1 MRRHIEP
8 VRCNALFYGRRAA
21 RATKDDAR
29 GVGARAAVCVVVTV
43 FDSSSRH
50 TAPRAPPSTPRR
62 ARARRSTP
70 TLAFG
75 AFVAMTTR
83 ADVEAAALKA
93 MVDTRACVPRDV
105 PRLAAPPSALAFAT
119 EYLAKN
125 MPFVC
130 AHATDDWRAH
140 AAWSS
145 VDKVAER
152 ARASGSSVIRVNV
165 APHGRG
171 DAAVYYTGTRVVGLD
186 DDVDVVFDGGDDDGG
201 GEGTWLFVEPRAVDV
216 DVDDF
221 LRSLENGVAVDER
234 IPHYRAYAS
243 MQNDNLRTDPAL
255 RAMYEED
262 VGEAPAFATEAFA
275 GAQPDAVNLWIGND
289 GSQTAYHKDYYE
301 NFYTVVTG
309 VKIFTL
315 RPPCDYAMM
324 RYTPCVPA
332 KFEIVD
338 DEPKPR
344 WRVRCASLAEPRVS
358 WSVVDVDSHNHPVY
372 ESGEERM
379 TYAAFAGTSPPPAY
393 EVEVRAGETLYLPSM
408 WFHRVRQRGFTVAV
422 NHWYDMHFGDRF
434 ASANF
439 MREVCESIE

>member
-43 FDSSSRH
+43 FYSSSRH

-125 MPFVC
+125 IPFVC

-165 APHGRG
+165 AQHGRG

-186 DDVDVVFDGGDDDGG
+186 DDVDVVFDGGDDGGG

-221 LRSLENGVAVDER
+221 
-234 IPHYRAYAS
+234 
-243 MQNDNLRTDPAL
+243 
-255 RAMYEED
+255 
-262 VGEAPAFATEAFA
+262 
-275 GAQPDAVNLWIGND
+275 
-289 GSQTAYHKDYYE
+289 
-301 NFYTVVTG
+301 
-309 VKIFTL
+309 L